1 MFQNA
6 DELLA
11 YVKNEGVEM
20 IDCRFCDLI
29 GVMQH
34 FTVPAREFDKDTYEK
49 GLAFDGSSTVSY
61 THLTL
66 PTKRIV

>member
-34 FTVPAREFDKDTYEK
+34 FTVPAREFDKDTYE
-49 GLAFDGSSTVSY
+49 TVSY

-66 PTKRIV
+66 PTILLV